1 MSKYTTEVRYICEH
15 YAGLDESVGYNST
28 LQTIEAARSHIFESD
43 YPIFNEGYRSVL
55 ETKILRHFYT
65 REIAAESVGL
75 WKMWLNTRMNEIMPY
90 YNQRYE
96 SEFIRFNPLYDTD
109 LATSRD
115 DKFGSQRV
123 DINSNDIINGGND
136 IINTHNDKNITNS
149 GSDVGTLGGSDVS
162 YLGGS
167 DVNTLGGR
175 DIDTLSGQDV
185 DTLGGRDTD
194 TLSGQDVDTLSGRDV
209 DTLSGQDVDTL
220 SGSDSDRLSG
230 NDATVQTGSIT
241 NASSGHDITKYDDRD
256 SSDDDRTTENWKN
269 SNTTDWHFASDTPQS
284 TIASIGDNNYATSF
298 TKDTHIQTN
307 SIDGS
312 GDLISPNDNYEKVHD
327 KIEHNNHNT
336 TDLQH
341 GKSDTETFNSKT
353 DTTNYGKV
361 DTTTYGKVDTTA
373 YGKTDTMAYGKVD
386 TTAYG
391 KVDTTAYGKT
401 DTMAYGKVDTTD
413 YGKTDT
419 TAYGKTD
426 TTDYGKTDTQV
437 YGKITDSAFDEQQAT
452 SYGKTTHGEENNN
465 RGFHSTDE
473 WLEHIVGK
481 RNNKSYSQMLN
492 EFRTT
497 FLNIDMEVINELN
510 DLFFNLW

>member
-15 YAGLDESVGYNST
+15 YANLDESVGYNST
-28 LQTIEAARSHIFESD
+28 LETIEAARSHIFESD
-43 YPIFNEGYRSVL
+43 YPIFNEEYRSVL

-75 WKMWLNTRMNEIMPY
+75 WKMWLNTRLHEIMPY

-123 DINSNDIINGGND
+123 DINSNDIVNGGND
-136 IINTHNDKNITNS
+136 IINTHNDKNVTNS
-149 GSDVGTLGGSDVS
+149 GSDVDTLGGADVKSLGGSDIS
-162 YLGGS
+162 
-167 DVNTLGGR
+167 TLGGR
-175 DIDTLSGQDV
+175 
-185 DTLGGRDTD
+185 
-194 TLSGQDVDTLSGRDV
+194 DVDTLSGRDV
-209 DTLSGQDVDTL
+209 DTLSGNDVDTL
-220 SGSDSDRLSG
+220 SGNDSV
-230 NDATVQTGSIT
+230 VQTGSIT
-241 NASSGHDITKYDDRD
+241 NANSGKDITKYDDRD
-256 SSDDDRTTENWKN
+256 SSDDDRTTETWKN
-269 SNTTDWHFASDTPQS
+269 SNTTDWHYASDTPQS

-307 SIDGS
+307 EVDGS
-312 GDLISPNDNYEKVHD
+312 GDLKSPNNNYDKVHD
-327 KIEHNNHNT
+327 KVEHNNHNT
-336 TDLQH
+336 TELTH
-341 GKSDTETFNSKT
+341 GKSETETFNSKT

-361 DTTTYGKVDTTA
+361 DTL
-373 YGKTDTMAYGKVD
+373 AYGKVD
-386 TTAYG
+386 T
-391 KVDTTAYGKT
+391 
-401 DTMAYGKVDTTD
+401 MAYGRVDTTD

-419 TAYGKTD
+419 QVYGKTD